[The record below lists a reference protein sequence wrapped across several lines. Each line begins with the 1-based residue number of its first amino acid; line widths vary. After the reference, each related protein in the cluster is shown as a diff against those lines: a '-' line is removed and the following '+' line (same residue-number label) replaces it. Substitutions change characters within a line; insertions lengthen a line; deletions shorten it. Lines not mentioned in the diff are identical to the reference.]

1 MIRRVLLH
9 IVLFLAM
16 AASAVT
22 AHASASTQDTVYFYN
37 TWEQMLNFTPAAV
50 ILDPIIETVS
60 PYELY
65 VDACNDNVNEIIDF
79 EHLALSLGDS
89 IWLVNS
95 NYLKRYFKGDAKML
109 NGYVPVFFNDK
120 VAYITYAASDA
131 WSVSLNDYLF
141 GEVSYDGAVKKV
153 VDYYNIDFMRH
164 KVLKVDHSV
173 LSNLLDGDH
182 DLKMRY
188 EGMKDYKNPEIIEEY
203 FLKFVDR
210 ATEDIMRPRIIDLTE

>member
-1 MIRRVLLH
+1 MRRVLLH

-22 AHASASTQDTVYFYN
+22 THASTSTQDTVYFYD
-37 TWEQMLNFTPAAV
+37 TWEQMLNFTPVAV
-50 ILDPIIETVS
+50 IIDPIIETIS

-65 VDACNDNVNEIIDF
+65 VDACNDNVNEKINNKHI
-79 EHLALSLGDS
+79 ALSLGDS

-95 NYLKRYFKGDAKML
+95 YYLKLHFKGDTKML

-120 VAYITYAASDA
+120 VAYVTYVRYDE

-141 GEVSYDGAVKKV
+141 GEVSYDGAIKKLV
-153 VDYYNIDFMRH
+153 NYCYIDFMRH

-173 LSNLLDGDH
+173 LSNLLDGYN
-182 DLKMRY
+182 DLLMRY
-188 EGMKDYKNPEIIEEY
+188 EGMKDYKSPEIIEEY
-203 FLKFVDR
+203 FLKYVDR
-210 ATEDIMRPRIIDLTE
+210 ATEDIMRPNIVDLTE